1 MILLLLI
8 SEKLYI
14 FVQIVDI
21 MEDRVGEPLSVVVIR
36 GHDNKSITLTVTP
49 QEANPDVR

>member
-8 SEKLYI
+8 SEKSYI

-21 MEDRVGEPLSVVVIR
+21 MEDRVGEPLSVVIR
-36 GHDNKSITLTVTP
+36 GHDKSVTLTVTP

>member
-36 GHDNKSITLTVTP
+36 GHDKSVTLTVTP